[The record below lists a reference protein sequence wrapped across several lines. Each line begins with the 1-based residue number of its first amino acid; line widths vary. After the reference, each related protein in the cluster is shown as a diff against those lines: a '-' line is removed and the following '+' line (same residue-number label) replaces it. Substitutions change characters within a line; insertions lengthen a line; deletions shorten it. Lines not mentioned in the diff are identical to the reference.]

1 MPPLDAQAIAALLRE
16 LAQRSAAGGGN
27 PYRSKAYRR
36 AAESVATLPIPL
48 EQLVAERRLREIP
61 GVGEGIAEIIAT
73 LHKTGSHPTLEALRQ
88 EGGARLRD
96 TTDDSG
102 GGQRHIDRAAMLLDN
117 AVRTLREARPEL
129 KRITAAGDFRR
140 GAELVG
146 DLALVAEAPSLAD
159 GPSTLTAGGE
169 LTVHLTDA
177 AHYGITLL
185 HATGSKSHL
194 QALTALARDHGL
206 TLDKRGLRQGRKPLA
221 AASEEAIYQRLGL
234 PFIQPELREGRDEI
248 ARALAN
254 DLPELVTEQDL
265 RGILHAHTDQSDG
278 VDTLEAMAE
287 ATRARGYSYLG
298 VADHSISA
306 RYAGGL
312 TAPEIE
318 AQHRLIARLNKRY
331 GKGFRILKGIESD
344 ILADGSLDY
353 PDEVL
358 QRFDFVVA
366 SVHSR
371 FKLDREAQT
380 RRIIR
385 AVGNRRTTILGHM
398 TGRRLLQRPGYAVD
412 VEAILKACAAHG
424 VAVEINAHP
433 WRLDLDWRWHQ
444 RALELGCLLS
454 INPDA
459 HSTRELD
466 FTRWGVTVARKGGV
480 PAERVLNCRNL
491 AQLVRYLGRRQKR
504 IANSE

>member
-1 MPPLDAQAIAALLRE
+1 MALPLDSQAIAALLRE
-16 LAQRSAAGGGN
+16 FAQRTAAGGGN
-27 PYRSKAYRR
+27 RYRSKAYKR
-36 AAESVATLPIPL
+36 AADSVATLPILL
-48 EQLVAERRLREIP
+48 EQLIAERRLREIP
-61 GVGEGIAEIIAT
+61 GVGDGIAEVIAT
-73 LHKTGSHPTLEALRQ
+73 LHKTGSHPALEALRQ
-88 EGGARLRD
+88 EGGALPGD

-102 GGQRHIDRAAMLLDN
+102 SGQRHIDRAAMLLDN
-117 AVRTLREARPEL
+117 ATRTLSEARPEL
-129 KRITAAGDFRR
+129 KRITVAGDFRR

-146 DLALVAEAPSLAD
+146 DLALVAEAPSLEN

-185 HATGSKSHL
+185 HATGSKSHIE
-194 QALTALARDHGL
+194 ALTALARDKGL
-206 TLDKRGLRQGRKPLA
+206 TLDRSGLRQGRKRLA

-234 PFIQPELREGRDEI
+234 PFIAPELREGRDEI

-254 DLPELVTEQDL
+254 DLPQLVTDKDL
-265 RGILHAHTDQSDG
+265 RGLLHAHTDLSDG

-287 ATRARGYSYLG
+287 ATRARGYRYLG

-306 RYAGGL
+306 HYAGGL
-312 TAPEIE
+312 TAPEIA
-318 AQHRLIARLNKRY
+318 AQHRAIDRLNKRF

-358 QRFDFVVA
+358 ARFDFVVA

-371 FKLDREAQT
+371 FKLDRKAQT
-380 RRIIR
+380 QRIVR
-385 AVGNRRTTILGHM
+385 AVANPRTTILGHM

-412 VEAILKACAAHG
+412 VEAILKACAGHG

-444 RALELGCLLS
+444 RALALGCLLS

-466 FTRWGVTVARKGGV
+466 HTRWGVVMARKGGV
-480 PAERVLNCRNL
+480 PADRVLNCRNL
-491 AQLVRYLGRRQKR
+491 AQLTRYLSQRRKR
-504 IANSE
+504 S